1 MQGRGSCIDYALL
14 HPVLAGSAR
23 VEVDATAPWSPHK
36 GVRVHLA
43 AAAIEARERRLVA
56 ADELP
61 WGTAGAAPRPWEAT
75 ATPAAAEAPKARAH
89 TADPVP
95 CVHAAGSVDPD
106 LTERYARFA
115 RLHGDAWA
123 ARMFGSRNVVIFP
136 NLAIVDLGMGIT
148 IRTYEPLAADS
159 MEVTAWSIA
168 PSDDHPELA
177 RMRRENFLTFWGPA
191 GLATPDDI
199 EALERCQLG
208 FAARDAA
215 PWNDI
220 SRGMVRANPLT
231 TDELQMRTFWREW
244 DRRMTGTVH
253 PPEVPVSPRAG
264 RVALPYEART
274 QSAGLR

>member
-1 MQGRGSCIDYALL
+1 M
-14 HPVLAGSAR
+14 
-23 VEVDATAPWSPHK
+23 
-36 GVRVHLA
+36 
-43 AAAIEARERRLVA
+43 
-56 ADELP
+56 
-61 WGTAGAAPRPWEAT
+61 
-75 ATPAAAEAPKARAH
+75 
-89 TADPVP
+89 
-95 CVHAAGSVDPD
+95 
-106 LTERYARFA
+106 
-115 RLHGDAWA
+115 
-123 ARMFGSRNVVIFP
+123 VIFP

-159 MEVTAWSIA
+159 MEITAWSIA

-199 EALERCQLG
+199 EALERCQQG

-253 PPEVPVSPRAG
+253 PSEVPVSPRAG
-264 RVALPYEART
+264 RVALPYDARV